1 MKAPQIVMMARMEIM
16 DTLNAVGNKY
26 QLPAYMIEFLVSDC
40 LSEIRSISKQELL
53 ASMSE
58 EKENENADTES
69 KN

>member
-1 MKAPQIVMMARMEIM
+1 MKAPQITMMAKMEIM
-16 DTLNAVGNKY
+16 QALNVVGDKY
-26 QLPAYMIEFLVSDC
+26 QLPAYMLELLVSDC